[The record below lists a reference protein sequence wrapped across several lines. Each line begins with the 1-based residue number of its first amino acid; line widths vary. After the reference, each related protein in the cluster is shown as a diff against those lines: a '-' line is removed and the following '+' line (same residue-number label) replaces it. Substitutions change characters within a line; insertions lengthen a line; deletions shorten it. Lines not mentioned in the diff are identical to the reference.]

1 MTFGY
6 TNASWTLKADLTAAW
21 VCRLLRY
28 MDRKGMAIA
37 VARREAGV
45 APIPFLNFSSG
56 YVQRARGELPQQGAR
71 RPWQVYQNYLQDMLT
86 IRYGR
91 IADGVM
97 HFSAAKPDNH
107 ADHKGALP

>member
-1 MTFGY
+1 
-6 TNASWTLKADLTAAW
+6 
-21 VCRLLRY
+21 
-28 MDRKGMAIA
+28 

-45 APIPFLNFSSG
+45 APEPFLNFSSG